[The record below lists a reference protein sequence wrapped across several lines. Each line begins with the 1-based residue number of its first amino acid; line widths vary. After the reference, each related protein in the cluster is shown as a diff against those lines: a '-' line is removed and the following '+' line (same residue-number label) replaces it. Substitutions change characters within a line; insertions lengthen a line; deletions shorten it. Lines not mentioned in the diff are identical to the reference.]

1 MFTQQFQ
8 FWQQLLAFPD
18 PGIILRP
25 KDLEPQNFRIDS
37 AGWEERRDASG
48 FRYLANP
55 ENDVTEV
62 VEGPYAGEQHF
73 DTGEAVARE
82 LAKAGKTIPTAEQ
95 WNFLREFEEGW
106 ILSKLP
112 LAGLRA
118 NVGEACGFGYF
129 GTYGCYWG
137 ISDRGKAAS
146 YVLLSQRRAYPVHDS
161 ARRFGFSV
169 RCLKGGAGR

>member
-1 MFTQQFQ
+1 MFTQQFPP
-8 FWQQLLAFPD
+8 WQQL
-18 PGIILRP
+18 PGYGIRLGP
-25 KDLEPQNFRIDS
+25 EYLEPHNFRIDS
-37 AGWEERRDASG
+37 SGWKELRDASG
-48 FRYLANP
+48 LRYLANP

-73 DTGEAVARE
+73 DTGEAVVRE

-95 WNFLREFEEGW
+95 WNFLREFEEDW
-106 ILSKLP
+106 MLSGLP

-118 NVGEACGFGYF
+118 NVGDACGFGYF

-137 ISDRGKAAS
+137 ITDGGKAAN
-146 YVLLSQRRAYPVHDS
+146 YVLLSQRRAYPAHNS

-169 RCLKGGAGR
+169 RCLKDGAGR